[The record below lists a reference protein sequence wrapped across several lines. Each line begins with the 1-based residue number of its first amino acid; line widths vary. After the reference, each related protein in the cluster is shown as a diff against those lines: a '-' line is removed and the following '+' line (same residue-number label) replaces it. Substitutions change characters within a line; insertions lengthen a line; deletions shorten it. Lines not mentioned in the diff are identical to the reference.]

1 MAFDGITVAGLVR
14 EMRNRILNGRISK
27 IAQPEEDELILTIK
41 VQKDACRLL
50 MSANAS
56 LPLLY
61 FTDKNKPGP
70 VTAPNFCMLLRKHIG
85 NGRII
90 DITQPG
96 LERIVD
102 ITVEHLNEMGDLCTK
117 HLIIELMGK
126 HSNIIF
132 CNDEDQIIDSI
143 KHVSAHRSSVRE
155 VLPGRPYFIPETQS
169 KLNPFVLTE
178 EIFQE
183 KGSLAVLCQVSRDSM
198 QISGALKQ
206 EAIDVGYSP
215 EMIFNH
221 MDCLLYDEKGQ
232 NLVDSSLSV
241 EMQKCTIFSSFV
253 NFWVY
258 INRNPEFHEKEM
270 ESYKRYLYCCLINS
284 LQEKIN

>member
-1 MAFDGITVAGLVR
+1 MKEGYRNITDKLPAKVEKLYDAVIHLMEEGKNLSSLTVAEITEKAGIGKGTAYEYFR
-14 EMRNRILNGRISK
+14 SKEEMIARAILYGILRSFEEIEHRIGR
-27 IAQPEEDELILTIK
+27 L
-41 VQKDACRLL
+41 
-50 MSANAS
+50 
-56 LPLLY
+56 
-61 FTDKNKPGP
+61 
-70 VTAPNFCMLLRKHIG
+70 
-85 NGRII
+85 
-90 DITQPG
+90 
-96 LERIVD
+96 
-102 ITVEHLNEMGDLCTK
+102 
-117 HLIIELMGK
+117 
-126 HSNIIF
+126 
-132 CNDEDQIIDSI
+132 
-143 KHVSAHRSSVRE
+143 SSFEAKYVE
-155 VLPGRPYFIPETQS
+155 VLNW
-169 KLNPFVLTE
+169 LE

-258 INRNPEFHEKEM
+258 INRNPEVHEKEM

>member
-1 MAFDGITVAGLVR
+1 MKEGYRNITDKLPAKVEKLYDAVIHLMEEGKNLSSLTVAEITEKAGIGKGTAYEYFR
-14 EMRNRILNGRISK
+14 SKEEMIARAILYGILRSFEEIEHRIGR
-27 IAQPEEDELILTIK
+27 L
-41 VQKDACRLL
+41 
-50 MSANAS
+50 
-56 LPLLY
+56 
-61 FTDKNKPGP
+61 
-70 VTAPNFCMLLRKHIG
+70 
-85 NGRII
+85 
-90 DITQPG
+90 
-96 LERIVD
+96 
-102 ITVEHLNEMGDLCTK
+102 
-117 HLIIELMGK
+117 
-126 HSNIIF
+126 
-132 CNDEDQIIDSI
+132 
-143 KHVSAHRSSVRE
+143 SSFEAKYVE
-155 VLPGRPYFIPETQS
+155 VLNW
-169 KLNPFVLTE
+169 LE

-270 ESYKRYLYCCLINS
+270 ESYKRYLYRCLIHS
-284 LQEKIN
+284 LHEK

>member
-1 MAFDGITVAGLVR
+1 MKEGYRNITDKLPAKVEKLYDAVIHLMEEGKNLSSLTVAEITEKAGIGKGTAYEYFR
-14 EMRNRILNGRISK
+14 SKEEMIARAILYGILRSFEEIEHRIGR
-27 IAQPEEDELILTIK
+27 L
-41 VQKDACRLL
+41 
-50 MSANAS
+50 
-56 LPLLY
+56 
-61 FTDKNKPGP
+61 
-70 VTAPNFCMLLRKHIG
+70 
-85 NGRII
+85 
-90 DITQPG
+90 
-96 LERIVD
+96 
-102 ITVEHLNEMGDLCTK
+102 
-117 HLIIELMGK
+117 
-126 HSNIIF
+126 
-132 CNDEDQIIDSI
+132 
-143 KHVSAHRSSVRE
+143 SSFEAKYVE
-155 VLPGRPYFIPETQS
+155 VLNW
-169 KLNPFVLTE
+169 LE

-258 INRNPEFHEKEM
+258 INRNPEVHEKRW
-270 ESYKRYLYCCLINS
+270 KAIKDICIAA
-284 LQEKIN
+284 

>member
-1 MAFDGITVAGLVR
+1 MKEGYRNITDKLPAKVEKLYDAVIHLMEEGKNLSSLTVAEITEKAGIGKGTAYEYFR
-14 EMRNRILNGRISK
+14 SKEEMIARAILYGILRSFEEIEHRIGR
-27 IAQPEEDELILTIK
+27 L
-41 VQKDACRLL
+41 
-50 MSANAS
+50 
-56 LPLLY
+56 
-61 FTDKNKPGP
+61 
-70 VTAPNFCMLLRKHIG
+70 
-85 NGRII
+85 
-90 DITQPG
+90 
-96 LERIVD
+96 
-102 ITVEHLNEMGDLCTK
+102 
-117 HLIIELMGK
+117 
-126 HSNIIF
+126 
-132 CNDEDQIIDSI
+132 
-143 KHVSAHRSSVRE
+143 SSFEAKYVE
-155 VLPGRPYFIPETQS
+155 VLNW
-169 KLNPFVLTE
+169 LE

-258 INRNPEFHEKEM
+258 INRNPEVHEKEM
-270 ESYKRYLYCCLINS
+270 ESYKRYLYSCLINS